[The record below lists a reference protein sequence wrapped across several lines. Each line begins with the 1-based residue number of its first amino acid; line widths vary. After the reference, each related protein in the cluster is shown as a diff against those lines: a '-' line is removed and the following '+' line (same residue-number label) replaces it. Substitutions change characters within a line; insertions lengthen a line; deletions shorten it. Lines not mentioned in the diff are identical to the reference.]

1 MGSMG
6 QSNLPFILRTD
17 DGDEDSSQVY
27 PEVLQEQCEK
37 SDQVVQTMV
46 F

>member
-17 DGDEDSSQVY
+17 YGAEDSPLVY
-27 PEVLQEQCEK
+27 PEGLQEQCEK
-37 SDQVVQTMV
+37 LDQVVQAMV
-46 F
+46 C